1 MKILTATMIS
11 MISLNAFA
19 AAFDENHPVPFQGV
33 HLVPHSYFATTVAE
47 EKEIARHDMEIKKYG
62 AAQECDVNAKEM
74 IAMYSTLKVIPH
86 GAKLDDSDT
95 NLRPSYADI
104 HLIFHYKNDY
114 LTKKSIKGYAPAGTY
129 LNDRGWTGLA
139 AMFDDPLL
147 GKCEY
152 TVMSL
157 NGIGGGINLD
167 ESKATYIING
177 KRSLFSSNGKDDC
190 GYEMSMNWIGQ
201 KINSHELVCDTDT
214 NNSKNKGAFID
225 MAKQIDSS
233 EIIT

>member
-1 MKILTATMIS
+1 MKILTVTMIS
-11 MISLNAFA
+11 MISINAFA
-19 AAFDENHPVPFQGV
+19 VAFDENHPVPFQGV

-95 NLRPSYADI
+95 NLRSSYADI

-157 NGIGGGINLD
+157 NETHGGFNLD
-167 ESKATYIING
+167 ESKSSYIING
-177 KRSLFSSNGKDDC
+177 KHSLFDSVGRNDC
-190 GYEMSMNWIGQ
+190 GYELSVNWVGT
-201 KINSHELVCDTDT
+201 KIHSHELICETET
-214 NNSKNKGAFID
+214 NNIKNKDAFIE
-225 MAKQIDSS
+225 MAKKIDSA
-233 EIIT
+233 EIIS